1 MFIGVGNEFRCDDA
15 VGLVI
20 LRKLQHQIPPSI
32 QTVEASGEGV
42 ALMEAW
48 FGVETVYL
56 FDAVRSGAEVGTINR
71 IDAQVQSVPAQYFN
85 YSTHAF
91 GVAEA
96 VELARTLNQLPA
108 KLIIYG
114 VEGKNFAVGIRISPE
129 VEKAA
134 EEVGQRVLSELENMP
149 EEVINL
155 LRNK

>member
-1 MFIGVGNEFRCDDA
+1 MFIGVGNEFRCDDV

-149 EEVINL
+149 EEVIDL

>member
-20 LRKLQHQIPPSI
+20 LRKLQRQIPPSI

-48 FGVETVYL
+48 FGAEKVYL
-56 FDAVRSGAEVGTINR
+56 FDAVRSGAEVGTIDR
-71 IDAQVQSVPAQYFN
+71 IDAQVQSVPAKCFN

-96 VELARTLNQLPA
+96 VELSRTLNQLPS

-114 VEGKNFAVGIRISPE
+114 VEGKNFAIGIGISPE
-129 VEKAA
+129 VEQAA
-134 EEVGQRVLSELENMP
+134 EEVGRRVLSELENMHGR
-149 EEVINL
+149 VML
-155 LRNK
+155 Y

>member
-1 MFIGVGNEFRCDDA
+1 MFIGVGNEFRCDDV